1 MHHAPSHLNPGYGYD
16 HSFDYG
22 HELSY
27 ADDYHDYLDHDDE
40 LRHIPVH
47 ELARIMPEGLHLHD
61 PVVKEKPY
69 RPWDRHFTDDDEGYA
84 MDLIGQTR
92 GFQRPAP
99 KTPISKHAEE
109 DPYLAVKESP
119 ELERRPFPD
128 RLDFEKPKQPSL
140 TQKIRGPG

>member
-61 PVVKEKPY
+61 LFMSPCPLLGHPRVAVHDESQL
-69 RPWDRHFTDDDEGYA
+69 DD
-84 MDLIGQTR
+84 
-92 GFQRPAP
+92 
-99 KTPISKHAEE
+99 
-109 DPYLAVKESP
+109 
-119 ELERRPFPD
+119 
-128 RLDFEKPKQPSL
+128 
-140 TQKIRGPG
+140 